1 MEFQFPEALCKL
13 IAAGYKNVRANKPLL
28 LELGQQ
34 SILTGDVCNF
44 LVECH
49 DVQAPEQLT
58 LPGVLE
64 ICEQL
69 GEDRHSLVTE
79 LIVQVEHC

>member
-1 MEFQFPEALCKL
+1 MFRQLVL
-13 IAAGYKNVRANKPLL
+13 AGYKNVRVDKALL

-34 SILTGDVCNF
+34 SILTGDVGNF

-49 DVQAPEQLT
+49 DVQAPEQLA

>member
-1 MEFQFPEALCKL
+1 MFRQLVP
-13 IAAGYKNVRANKPLL
+13 AGDKNIRVNKPLL
-28 LELGQQ
+28 FELGQQ